1 MNNEAQI
8 LEKLDRLCSLLEDK
22 VTDHDDRIAKLEERL
37 ESALGAMKDLRANAH
52 RQQASIETLTARVR
66 ELAKTDAVWKSRDKR
81 EVAIDRDAAYSV
93 FRELGY
99 GHSEGLKALDGA
111 EILKRDPRHLTRNVR
126 RGNKIIRAVVIFDD

>member
-8 LEKLDRLCSLLEDK
+8 LEKLDRLCLLLEDK
-22 VTDHDDRIAKLEERL
+22 VTGHDERIAKLEEQM
-37 ESALGAMKDLRANAH
+37 EAALGAMRDLRANAR
-52 RQQASIETLTARVR
+52 RQQASVETLTARVR

-111 EILKRDPRHLTRNVR
+111 EMLKRDPRHLTRNVR
-126 RGNKIIRAVVIFDD
+126 RGDKVIRAVVIFDD

>member
-1 MNNEAQI
+1 MNNEAYI
-8 LEKLDRLCSLLEDK
+8 LEKLDRLCLLLEDK
-22 VTDHDDRIAKLEERL
+22 VTAHDDRIAKLEERL
-37 ESALGAMKDLRANAH
+37 ESALGAMKDLRANAR

-111 EILKRDPRHLTRNVR
+111 EVLKRDPRHLTRNVR
-126 RGNKIIRAVVIFDD
+126 RGDKVIRAVVIFDD

>member
-37 ESALGAMKDLRANAH
+37 ESALGAMKDLRAHAH

-111 EILKRDPRHLTRNVR
+111 EMLKRDPRHLTRNVR
-126 RGNKIIRAVVIFDD
+126 RGDKVIRAVVIFDD